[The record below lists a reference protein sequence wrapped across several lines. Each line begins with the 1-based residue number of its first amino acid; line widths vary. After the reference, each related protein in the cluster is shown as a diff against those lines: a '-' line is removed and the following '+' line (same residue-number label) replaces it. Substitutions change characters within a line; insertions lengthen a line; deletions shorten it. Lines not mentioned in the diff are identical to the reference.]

1 MIPAS
6 PVILIIQKPMLNHFV
21 NPDSRFRALRRA
33 FMVAGVAV
41 AVVGCGQKEVAS
53 SAVDTVKPSVLSPL
67 IGRNVSVRGI
77 IGTRREAK
85 GDYRFQSDDGSSIW
99 VYGKYPAQG
108 RVYYRLVARVA
119 EEDGS
124 LYLEEI
130 KKERLLEEDPRKV
143 IWLFI
148 GGFLVIAGI
157 VGWRIA
163 TGPSRPAD
171 PAPSLPLDPAPAEP
185 AVFVPPV
192 FVPPV
197 FEPVVAARPHD
208 EFLNPAPRESTIV
221 PGMRPPTLVPGAV
234 LRAVEGPHKGESF
247 RLHLGENTVGRDPQ
261 NSVKLTKDMEVSS
274 SHAVIDLHAGGSN
287 YRDQSRNG
295 SIVDGLKVHHE
306 GVVLAPQLK
315 IVVGQT
321 TLEFERELEVVTL
334 NEAERRAPTLVGAAS
349 PSGFTPVLKIIK
361 GPDAGREFPMTGEQL
376 TIGREAGDVVLNDPT
391 ISRNHAVIVRSSE
404 IFLIKDASSTYGT
417 LADSLAVMSEGV
429 EIAHNSLITFG
440 RGETVA
446 VFKTL
451 PPGTTNPGLY
461 SGGTPW

>member
-1 MIPAS
+1 
-6 PVILIIQKPMLNHFV
+6 MLNQFV
-21 NPDSRFRALRRA
+21 NPDSRYRALGHA
-33 FMVAGVAV
+33 LMVAGVAV
-41 AVVGCGQKEVAS
+41 AVVGCGEKEVAS
-53 SAVDTVKPSVLSPL
+53 SAVDTVKPTVLSPL
-67 IGRNVSVRGI
+67 LGRNVSVKGI
-77 IGTRREAK
+77 IGTRREEK
-85 GDYRFQSDDGSSIW
+85 GDYRFQADDGSSIW

-108 RVYYRLVARVA
+108 RVYYRLVAKVA
-119 EEDGS
+119 DEDGT

-130 KKERLLEEDPRKV
+130 KKDRLLEEDPRKV

-163 TGPSRPAD
+163 TGPSRPAA
-171 PAPSLPLDPAPAEP
+171 PAPSPPLDPPPVEP
-185 AVFVPPV
+185 AAFVPPV
-192 FVPPV
+192 FAPPV
-197 FEPVVAARPHD
+197 FVPQAAPPRPHE
-208 EFLNPAPRESTIV
+208 EFLNPSPTPRESTIV
-221 PGMRPPTLVPGAV
+221 PGMRPPTLVPGAL
-234 LRAVEGPHKGESF
+234 LRAVEGPHKGETF
-247 RLHLGENTVGRDPQ
+247 RLHLGENTLGRDLQ
-261 NSVKLTKDMEVSS
+261 NVIKLTKDMEVSS

-295 SIVDGLKVHHE
+295 STVDGLKVHHE
-306 GVVLAPQLK
+306 GVMLSPQSK